1 MNSMGDSIRKAR
13 KVKKL
18 TLHDLSEAASISLS
32 FLSEIERDK
41 ANPSMSVLK
50 RIGNALQ
57 INFRDLLADD
67 ERSLVIRKNER
78 KPLVQSEG
86 SRISWYAL
94 SQGNGN
100 KMGPLWGVLEEGG
113 SSGEIGVGHSEG
125 EEFTLVVSGKLEIV
139 VGNDRYVLEEGDS
152 IYYDATIPHRYKNIW
167 KGETILLSVA
177 TPPF

>member
-1 MNSMGDSIRKAR
+1 MNSIGDSIRKAR
-13 KVKKL
+13 KKQKL
-18 TLHDLSEAASISLS
+18 TLHDVSEAASISLS

-41 ANPSMSVLK
+41 ANPSISVLK

-67 ERSLVIRKNER
+67 ERSLVVRKDER

-94 SQGNGN
+94 SQGNSN

-113 SSGEIGVGHSEG
+113 VSGEIGVGHSEG
-125 EEFTLVVSGKLEIV
+125 EEFTFVVSGRLEII
-139 VGNDRYVLEEGDS
+139 VGNDRYILEEGDS

-167 KGETILLSVA
+167 KGETILLSVS

>member
-13 KVKKL
+13 KRKKL
-18 TLHDLSEAASISLS
+18 TLREVSEAASISLS

-67 ERSLVIRKNER
+67 EQSLIIRKNER
-78 KPLVQSEG
+78 KPLIQSEG

-94 SQGNGN
+94 SQGNSK

-125 EEFTLVVSGKLEIV
+125 EEFTFVVSGKLEIYI
-139 VGNDRYVLEEGDS
+139 GTDRYVLEKGDS

-167 KGETILLSVA
+167 KGETILLSVS
-177 TPPF
+177 TPSF

>member
-1 MNSMGDSIRKAR
+1 MNSMGDSIRRAR
-13 KVKKL
+13 KKQKL
-18 TLHDLSEAASISLS
+18 TLHDVSEAASISLS

-94 SQGNGN
+94 SQGNSN

-125 EEFTLVVSGKLEIV
+125 EEFTFVVSGKLEIYI
-139 VGNDRYVLEEGDS
+139 GTDRYVLEEGDS
-152 IYYDATIPHRYKNIW
+152 IYYDATIPHRYKNIS
-167 KGETILLSVA
+167 KGETILLSVS

>member
-13 KVKKL
+13 KKQKL
-18 TLHDLSEAASISLS
+18 TLHDVSEAASISLS

-57 INFRDLLADD
+57 INFRDLLAND

-86 SRISWYAL
+86 SRITWYAL
-94 SQGNGN
+94 SQGNSN

-113 SSGEIGVGHSEG
+113 ASGEISVGHSEG
-125 EEFTLVVSGKLEIV
+125 EEFTFVVSGKLEII

-167 KGETILLSVA
+167 KGETILLSVS

>member
-13 KVKKL
+13 KKKKL
-18 TLHDLSEAASISLS
+18 TLHDVSEAASISIS

-86 SRISWYAL
+86 SRITWYAL
-94 SQGNGN
+94 SQGNSN
-100 KMGPLWGVLEEGG
+100 KMGPLLGELEEGG
-113 SSGEIGVGHSEG
+113 SSGEISVGHSEG
-125 EEFTLVVSGKLEIV
+125 EEFTFVVSGRLEII

-152 IYYDATIPHRYKNIW
+152 IYYDATIPHRYKNVW
-167 KGETILLSVA
+167 KGETILISVS

>member
-1 MNSMGDSIRKAR
+1 MNSIGDSIRKAR
-13 KVKKL
+13 KSKKL
-18 TLHDLSEAASISLS
+18 TLHDVSEAASISLS

-94 SQGNGN
+94 SQGNSN
-100 KMGPLWGVLEEGG
+100 KLSPLWGVLEEGG

-125 EEFTLVVSGKLEIV
+125 EEFTFVVSGKLEIYI
-139 VGNDRYVLEEGDS
+139 GTDRYVLEEGDS

-167 KGETILLSVA
+167 KGETVLLSVS